1 MPFGL
6 PPLPR
11 DEHQTLARWLE
22 AGAPYT
28 PPAPLPADVMAQ
40 LADWERFLNGD
51 SLREQLVARYIYEH
65 WYVGQLHLAAAPGRY
80 FQVVRSRTP
89 PGKPIDLVATRRPY
103 DDPGVARVYYR
114 LRYNE
119 ATQVE
124 KTFMPLELD
133 AARMERV
140 RQWFFGADY
149 PVATLPGYAPDQASN
164 PFVTFRALPVAARYR
179 FMLDDAQFTMMG
191 FMKGPVCRGQ
201 VALNV
206 ISDIFWVAF
215 VAPDS
220 RETRMATALLDTD
233 IVNLQLPAEHESTAG
248 LLAWRQ
254 YSRLEKNYLQAKS
267 RLAAELKRNE
277 LPVVSDLWDGDG
289 SNPNAALTV
298 FRHFDN
304 ASVIRG
310 FAGSRPK
317 TMLVIRY
324 PLFERMHY
332 LLLAGYDV

>member
-1 MPFGL
+1 
-6 PPLPR
+6 
-11 DEHQTLARWLE
+11 
-22 AGAPYT
+22 
-28 PPAPLPADVMAQ
+28 
-40 LADWERFLNGD
+40 
-51 SLREQLVARYIYEH
+51 
-65 WYVGQLHLAAAPGRY
+65 
-80 FQVVRSRTP
+80 
-89 PGKPIDLVATRRPY
+89 
-103 DDPGVARVYYR
+103 
-114 LRYNE
+114 
-119 ATQVE
+119 
-124 KTFMPLELD
+124 
-133 AARMERV
+133 
-140 RQWFFGADY
+140 
-149 PVATLPGYAPDQASN
+149 
-164 PFVTFRALPVAARYR
+164 
-179 FMLDDAQFTMMG
+179 
-191 FMKGPVCRGQ
+191 
-201 VALNV
+201 
-206 ISDIFWVAF
+206 
-215 VAPDS
+215 
-220 RETRMATALLDTD
+220 MATALLDTD